1 MLNISSTS
9 AYAIL
14 HYDLRYRK
22 LCAKLVL
29 RELIDT
35 HKEQRVELATQFLQR
50 HDDNPGLL
58 DRIFTGDETWVRHFV
73 PEIKGE
79 NMEWKQLASPRKKFI
94 NFPSAKK
101 ILLSS
106 SGI

>member
-1 MLNISSTS
+1 MCQIGPEKADRHTQRT
-9 AYAIL
+9 AYGAGNSVFT
-14 HYDLRYRK
+14 K
-22 LCAKLVL
+22 
-29 RELIDT
+29 
-35 HKEQRVELATQFLQR
+35 R

-58 DRIFTGDETWVRHFV
+58 DSIFTGDGTWVRHFV

-79 NMEWKQLASPRKKFI
+79 NMEWKELASPRKKFI
-94 NFPSAKK
+94 NVPSAKK